1 MATNRKSN
9 KPAGIQGRD
18 DDFGVYMDQYY
29 AKKKG
34 TAAKSTSSSGGRK
47 QPTTKK

>member
-9 KPAGIQGRD
+9 KPVGIPGRD
-18 DDFGVYMDQYY
+18 DDFGVFMDQYY

-34 TAAKSTSSSGGRK
+34 TAAKSTGSTGGK
-47 QPTTKK
+47 KPTKK